1 MSGRAKDCID
11 RPGARAGTGSLSGL
25 RPRTLFVLAAGLLMG
40 LAGPAHG
47 EPGLALS
54 PQLSTPSLPLGLGGI
69 VRELRRFDHYCYRPA
84 RAQWARDRPEAN
96 EIVDLYG
103 DDDVNWLGSNVFL
116 LTPGYYDNPA
126 FRPRE
131 PIRGWPYDPRR
142 DVEYRQPLHP
152 SLDRAN
158 IGRPLCSEWW
168 SDPNRG
174 LRSKLLQAVAPS
186 VFGDGVDWNKVVL
199 GGNLTR
205 EGLEEALLVD
215 ILSRLR
221 LTLPNQSPTVRRAPT
236 TGSDIR
242 PLRPGAAWLGPAPP
256 GAWSSRRPARY
267 WGR

>member
-1 MSGRAKDCID
+1 MSRRAKDY
-11 RPGARAGTGSLSGL
+11 RQWPGGRAGTGSLSG
-25 RPRTLFVLAAGLLMG
+25 PRTLLMLAAGLLMG
-40 LAGPAHG
+40 LVRSAYG
-47 EPGLALS
+47 EPGLGLAQ
-54 PQLSTPSLPLGLGGI
+54 QLSMPGLPLGLGGI
-69 VRELRRFDHYCYRPA
+69 AQELRRFDHYCYRPA
-84 RAQWARDRPEAN
+84 RAQWARARPEAN
-96 EIVDLYG
+96 EIVGLYG

-152 SLDRAN
+152 SLDRDN

-168 SDPNRG
+168 SDPERG

-186 VFGDGVDWNKVVL
+186 VFGDGVGWNEVVL
-199 GGNLTR
+199 GGSLTR

-221 LTLPNQSPTVRRAPT
+221 LTLPHPSRTVRRAP
-236 TGSDIR
+236 GSGIR
-242 PLRPGAAWLGPAPP
+242 LLRPEATWLRPAPS
-256 GAWSSRRPARY
+256 GAWSSRRPTRY
-267 WGR
+267 RGR